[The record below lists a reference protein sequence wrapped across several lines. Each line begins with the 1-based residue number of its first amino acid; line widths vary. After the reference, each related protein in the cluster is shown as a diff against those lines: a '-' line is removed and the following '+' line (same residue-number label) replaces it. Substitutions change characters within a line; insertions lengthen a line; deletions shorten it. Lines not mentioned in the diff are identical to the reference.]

1 MVDALRAKQLESNPF
16 FRLEKKQTDFGR
28 VKVAVP
34 KLASI
39 QALSERT
46 WKEDWET
53 SRQVRA
59 HFRESKRAAQL
70 AHDREEGLRAK
81 LATPVKLQKER
92 PEDAIMARNV
102 VVGRRAQVGSE
113 SLAQAMRRIQSGSIF
128 EKSSTRGR
136 GAKLCVSV
144 TDNGSVKETEN
155 ADECKDEGEEKVS
168 SVRGIL
174 GLKGKN

>member
-1 MVDALRAKQLESNPF
+1 MESNPF

-39 QALSERT
+39 QALSERA

-59 HFRESKRAAQL
+59 HFRERKRVAQL

-81 LATPVKLQKER
+81 LATPIKLQKER
-92 PEDAIMARNV
+92 PEDAIMARNI

-128 EKSSTRGR
+128 EQGPSAKGKGR
-136 GAKLCVSV
+136 GVKLRVSMPEEENHN
-144 TDNGSVKETEN
+144 DSVKGE
-155 ADECKDEGEEKVS
+155 EGESKDGDRKRP

-174 GLKGKN
+174 GLKSKD